1 MSWLMILGAA
11 KKIAPYAAALTAFV
25 GYSGWVYNMG
35 QERAETQMQAE
46 NIRLANKHKAELE
59 QSIADALGVQA
70 QDHADA
76 VERLRNEREVV
87 TVVRKEV
94 EYVEKI
100 IVDDACVDLARDFV
114 GMRQRATRAIRSA
127 ASAAHTD

>member
-1 MSWLMILGAA
+1 MTWLTAL
-11 KKIAPYAAALTAFV
+11 KRLAPYAAALTAFA
-25 GYSGWVYNMG
+25 GYSSWVYEAGKEQARN
-35 QERAETQMQAE
+35 AAQAE

-59 QSIADALGVQA
+59 QSIADALDVQA

-76 VERLRNEREVV
+76 IERLRNEREVV

-94 EYVEKI
+94 EHVEKI